1 MKIDILSLFPHMFE
15 GFLEESIIKRAIEN
29 GHIEIN
35 VINFRDYTPLNN
47 GQVDDTIYGGGPGM
61 LLRCEPIFE
70 CLDKIKT
77 EESKVFIMAP
87 EGQIFDQKRAKELS
101 KLKHII
107 LICGHYEGFDERI
120 KSLADGLISLGDF
133 VLTGGE
139 IPAMA
144 ITDAI
149 TRLLPGVINEE
160 SLESEAFED
169 KLLDYPSYTKPR
181 EYRGLKVPDV
191 LLSGDHAKIMAW
203 RDEMRKT
210 ITKEKRPDLME
221 WFYEL
226 LCIIKNR

>member
-221 WFYEL
+221 
-226 LCIIKNR
+226 